1 MYSTHLITEMTEKQ
15 IAQRIRT
22 RLANQPFGSII
33 TRSEFPQ
40 LISIVPLCGKP
51 VKLEEFTIVRRKMD
65 QLDQFTVSKPL
76 VKRPRCPVC
85 KGRLDADGS
94 CWWCAN
100 PE

>member
-1 MYSTHLITEMTEKQ
+1 MTRTEITKEL
-15 IAQRIRT
+15 RT
-22 RLANQPFGSII
+22 RLQGQPFGCII

-40 LISIVPLCGKP
+40 LISIAPVCGSP
-51 VKLEEFTIVRRKMD
+51 VELDEFTITRRKVD

-76 VKRPRCPVC
+76 PKPARCPVC
-85 KGRLDADGS
+85 NGRLDSDGS